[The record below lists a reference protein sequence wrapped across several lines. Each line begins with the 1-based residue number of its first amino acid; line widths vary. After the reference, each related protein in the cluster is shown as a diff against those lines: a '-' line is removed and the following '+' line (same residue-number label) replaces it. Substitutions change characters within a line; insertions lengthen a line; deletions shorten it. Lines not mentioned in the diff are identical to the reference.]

1 MEKTEKESVW
11 GGFDF
16 VTAMFSRLYHHHIS
30 FLVTNKDGF
39 LNSSI
44 FNRFAFFPLP
54 LKRCCLSFFKNLF

>member
-1 MEKTEKESVW
+1 MGKTEKESAW

-16 VTAMFSRLYHHHIS
+16 ATAMSSRLYHLHIS

-44 FNRFAFFPLP
+44 FNRFALFPLP
-54 LKRCCLSFFKNLF
+54 PKRCCLSFF